1 MILVE
6 TLEGLILNSL
16 LEGSELEASLGDDRA
31 VELNGVNDLAES
43 VELRYVLRRNHYSL
57 VLIDNDRGTCR
68 GVQHHSV
75 MLTSEEHV
83 QLSQFMREFLERGR
97 ESCEDEV

>member
-6 TLEGLILNSL
+6 TLEGLILDSL
-16 LEGSELEASLGDDRA
+16 LERSELEASLGDDRA

-43 VELRYVLRRNHYSL
+43 VELRYVLRWNHYSL
-57 VLIDNDRGTCR
+57 VLIDNDCRTCR

-75 MLTSEEHV
+75 MLACEEHV
-83 QLSQFMREFLERGR
+83 QLSQFMRKFLKRGR
-97 ESCEDEV
+97 ESREDKV

>member
-6 TLEGLILNSL
+6 TLEGLILDSL

-43 VELRYVLRRNHYSL
+43 VELRYVLRWNHYSL
-57 VLIDNDRGTCR
+57 VLIDNDCGTCR

-75 MLTSEEHV
+75 VLTSEKHV
-83 QLSQFMREFLERGR
+83 QLSQFVSEFLKRGR